1 MGWNVFVTR
10 LIPRPGIEVLERD
23 CEVVE
28 INPHDRVLT
37 KAELIAGV
45 RGRDGVLCLLTDTI
59 DDEVLAAAGPRCKV
73 FANYA
78 VGYNNIDIEA
88 ARRRGIR
95 VTNTPGVLTDATAD
109 MAWALLFAA
118 ARRIT
123 ESHNFMRTGKWQGWG
138 PMQFLGQ
145 DITGQTLGVVG
156 TGRIGTNFALKS
168 VGFRMRVLYS
178 DVNPNPELENRIGA
192 RKVPL
197 DQLLAESDFVSI
209 HVPLMKETVHLIGE
223 RELRL
228 MKPTA
233 VLINTSRGPIID
245 EKALVRALR
254 EKWIAAAGLDVYE
267 EEPHAAPGLLE
278 LDNAVTC
285 PHIASAT
292 TSTRT
297 KMAVM
302 AAENLLAVL
311 RGEEPPNPVV

>member
-10 LIPRPGIEVLERD
+10 LIPRPGIEVLERN